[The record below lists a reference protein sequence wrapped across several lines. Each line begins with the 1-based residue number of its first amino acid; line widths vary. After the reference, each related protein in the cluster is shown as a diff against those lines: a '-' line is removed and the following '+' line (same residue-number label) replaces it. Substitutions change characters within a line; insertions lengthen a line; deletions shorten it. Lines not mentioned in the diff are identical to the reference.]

1 MARVVKTEHL
11 KSTQEPESLRQN
23 RALWVVG
30 LVVLVV
36 ASVCSGMLAL
46 KQLGIIPTLPGCGPE
61 SGCGVVTGTAWG
73 RIPGLQ
79 WPVSYVGF
87 AYFIGMIVP
96 WSTHAFRGTPNGLRW
111 IARLGVLCSFGFLV
125 IMVSMDSFC
134 EYCIV
139 SHVANIVFW
148 VVVELSPR
156 PKSNRSF
163 GAFMSLAFSIM
174 IVTAVL
180 AISQTR
186 MQNSALVEGARVEQ
200 EQVEQM
206 AQAAIDAAQRAN
218 TTVTDSTAIE
228 TEDAQ
233 KALEETTIVPSNFRG
248 RYVLGSEDAPV
259 KVVIISDYQCPDCY
273 RYEEQIMDVLS
284 QRDDVSLSVK
294 HFPFST
300 DCNPHIPTNKH
311 RVACQAAWGAEAAG
325 ILGGNEA
332 FWGIHQWMFD
342 QKGQID
348 HRKLLEETDKYGID
362 PVQFNQLMRSDD
374 VQSLILADVEEAKD
388 LGIFFTPMIFINGV
402 ELKWYSIPS
411 SLSSTINR
419 IATAIEDGS
428 NDGLIKAPPEAKD
441 KYILDWQEGRRRAI
455 PNAVHAPMVGTE
467 EAELEV
473 AVWVEYTSEFSA
485 NIETQIQRMQGLYP
499 DMKLSYRVYP
509 IDNQCNPRVAK
520 SITKFP
526 MACRTALAAK
536 AAFITGGMEGAL
548 AFHQWLLEHG
558 PDVSGDQDLLAG
570 AIAVGLDPSVFMDA
584 IDGPEASAMVA
595 EDVQLGAAMQF
606 RGPPAL
612 FVNERHVSRFQLEG
626 HDILGAVFKA
636 AQEGN

>member
-1 MARVVKTEHL
+1 MARVVKTEHA
-11 KSTQEPESLRQN
+11 KKPMEQETLGSN
-23 RALWVVG
+23 RALWAIG
-30 LVVLVV
+30 LVFLVI
-36 ASVCSGMLAL
+36 AAVCSGMLAL

-61 SGCGVVTGTAWG
+61 SGCGVVTSTVWG

-96 WSTHAFRGTPNGLRW
+96 WGTQAFRGTPDGLRW
-111 IARLGVLCSFGFLV
+111 IARFGVLCSFGFLV
-125 IMVSMDSFC
+125 IMVSIDSFC

-139 SHVANIVFW
+139 SHVANIIFW
-148 VVVELSPR
+148 VVVELSAK
-156 PKSNRSF
+156 PKTDRSF
-163 GAFMSLAFSIM
+163 SAFMSLVFSIM
-174 IVTAVL
+174 IVTAIL
-180 AISQTR
+180 AVGQAR
-186 MQNSALVEGARVEQ
+186 MQNTALVEGAKVER
-200 EQVEQM
+200 EQIEQM
-206 AQAAIDAAQRAN
+206 AQAALGAAQGA
-218 TTVTDSTAIE
+218 DATASESATIE

-233 KALEETTIVPSNFRG
+233 KALEETTIVPSDFRG
-248 RYVLGSEDAPV
+248 RYVLGSDNAPV

-273 RYEEQIMDVLS
+273 RYEEEIMGIMS

-300 DCNPHIPTNKH
+300 DCNPYIPTNKH

-342 QKGQID
+342 QKGRID
-348 HRKLLEETDKYGID
+348 HRKLLEEIEQYGID
-362 PVQFNQLMRSDD
+362 PVQFNQLMRSED
-374 VQSLILADVEEAKD
+374 VQSLILEDVEEAKD

-428 NDGLIKAPPEAKD
+428 NDGQIQAPPEARD
-441 KYILDWQEGRRRAI
+441 KYILDWQEGRRRSI
-455 PNAVHAPMVGTE
+455 PNAEHAPMVGTE

-473 AVWVEYTSEFSA
+473 VLWMEYTSEFSA
-485 NIETQIQRMQGLYP
+485 NIEDQIQRMRGIYP

-520 SITKFP
+520 SINKFP

-536 AAFITGGMEGAL
+536 AAFITGGADGAWR
-548 AFHQWLLEHG
+548 FHQWLLENG
-558 PDVSGDQDLLAG
+558 PQVSGDQDLLAG
-570 AIAVGLDPSVFMDA
+570 AIAIGVDPAVFMDA
-584 IDGPEASAMVA
+584 IDSPEASAMVA
-595 EDVQLGAAMQF
+595 EDVELGAVMRF

-612 FVNERHVSRFQLEG
+612 FVNGRHVSRFQLEG
-626 HDILGAVFKA
+626 YDILGAVFKA
-636 AQEGN
+636 AHEGN